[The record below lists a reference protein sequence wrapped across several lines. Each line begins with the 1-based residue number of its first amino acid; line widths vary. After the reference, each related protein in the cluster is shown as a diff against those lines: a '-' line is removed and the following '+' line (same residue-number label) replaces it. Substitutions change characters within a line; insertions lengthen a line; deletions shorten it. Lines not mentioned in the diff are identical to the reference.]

1 MLGLPISQRPGC
13 YPPNEVV
20 RIKEV
25 IVPTALITG
34 GHAGIGFECAK
45 RLASRSRYNLVL
57 AGRSME
63 QINAASQQ
71 LRTDYGIR
79 VSTLELDISSL
90 SSVREAV
97 TKFRAMLDSGE
108 VDSFQALLCNAGGYF
123 GGPLSYS
130 KDGYETTFATNY
142 LGHFLLIQL
151 LTERIGDNG
160 RIVFTA
166 SGTHDPD
173 TADGKMVGIVAEPD
187 AIALAN
193 DGKGARKSLSARK
206 RYSTSKLCTV
216 LYAYELHRRL
226 RRTGSSIA
234 SIAFD
239 PGSVPETGLLRTMPK
254 PVQWLAKTRFMKR
267 IAKRVGITQGSI
279 SFSGASLAKVATDPA
294 YSNASGKYFQS
305 NDDALSDTRSSK
317 LSYDEQRALKL
328 WNDSK
333 MLVRLQPNEESVGI
347 ALTPRKK
354 RR

>member
-1 MLGLPISQRPGC
+1 MV
-13 YPPNEVV
+13 EVV
-20 RIKEV
+20 HLKEV

-45 RLASRSRYNLVL
+45 QLASRSRYNLVL

-63 QINAASQQ
+63 QIKAAAQQ
-71 LRTDYGIR
+71 LRTAYGIK
-79 VSTLELDISSL
+79 VSTLKLDTSSL
-90 SSVREAV
+90 SSVREAA
-97 TKFRAMLDSGE
+97 TEFRAMLDSGE
-108 VDSFQALLCNAGGYF
+108 VTSFQALLCNAGGYF
-123 GGPLSYS
+123 AGPLSYS
-130 KDGYETTFATNY
+130 KDGYETTFATNC
-142 LGHFLLIQL
+142 LGHFLLIEL
-151 LTERIGDNG
+151 LAEQIGDNG

-193 DGKGARKSLSARK
+193 DGKDARKSLSAGK
-206 RYSTSKLCTV
+206 RYSTSKLCTI

-226 RRTGSSIA
+226 RRAGSSIA

-239 PGSVPETGLLRTMPK
+239 PGAVPETGLLRAMPK
-254 PVQWLAKTRFMKR
+254 PVQWLAKTRFMKW
-267 IAKRVGITQGSI
+267 IMKRVGVTQGSI

-294 YSNASGKYFQS
+294 YRNGSGKYFQS
-305 NDDALSDTRSSK
+305 NNGALSDTRSSK

-333 MLVRLQPNEESVGI
+333 MLVRLQPNEESVQ
-347 ALTPRKK
+347 LR
-354 RR
+354 